1 MKPPTG
7 RPNGPPMRDGVG
19 GDARILAA
27 RQVLL
32 DNGASYTSVQ
42 GFGHNGPEIVGLSG
56 NWSVAQD
63 ILAVLC
69 DGDAVGV
76 FQNVETGHSI
86 DFHWGWTTPNPKDK
100 GQGLAKLLQW
110 HPEVVADL
118 DQIVARS
125 VVVGEQTPDRYVL
138 SDGAHL
144 LIVSQRYFDQEKRWL
159 VTAFD
164 LGERPS
170 KSYRAYLMEAG
181 KKVSQAA
188 PQTVDG
194 GRVSGQADASISGT
208 SSTDRL
214 AKGEVAPI
222 PPKINA
228 KSNGGLEDQ
237 SSDT

>member
-1 MKPPTG
+1 MKPPSG
-7 RPNGPPMRDGVG
+7 MPHMPLVHDGVG
-19 GDARILAA
+19 DDARILAA

-32 DNGASYTSVQ
+32 DNGASYASVQ
-42 GFGHNGPEIVGLSG
+42 GTGPNGPEIVGLSG
-56 NWSVAQD
+56 NWSVAQK
-63 ILAVLC
+63 ILTSLR

-76 FQNVETGHSI
+76 FQNTDTGHFI

-110 HPEVVADL
+110 HPEVVAEL

-164 LGERPS
+164 PGERPS

-214 AKGEVAPI
+214 AKNEVAPI

-228 KSNGGLEDQ
+228 KSIDGPEDQ
-237 SSDT
+237 SPDT